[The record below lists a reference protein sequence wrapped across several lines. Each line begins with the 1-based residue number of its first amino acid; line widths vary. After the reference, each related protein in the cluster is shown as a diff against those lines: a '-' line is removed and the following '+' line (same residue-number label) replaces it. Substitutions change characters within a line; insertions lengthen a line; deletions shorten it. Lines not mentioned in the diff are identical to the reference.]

1 MGTVIFLV
9 AAVVGGLWLLASA
22 ARSEERR
29 FVGTALSALEEI
41 IRPHA
46 AEHRHIDEHAADVDE
61 DNDGDGGDGDDGS
74 ANASGPTRLA

>member
-1 MGTVIFLV
+1 M
-9 AAVVGGLWLLASA
+9 
-22 ARSEERR
+22 
-29 FVGTALSALEEI
+29 GTALSALEEI

-74 ANASGPTRLA
+74 ANAPGPTRLA